1 MASLSVDTV
10 DVVNTVAATDENL
23 LVHLTNGLILRGT
36 LHETK
41 PLTLEEV
48 SLKFTSP
55 NPPANSSSTSSSSFS
70 STSSSKSVSQ
80 GEHKYDSGDE
90 SGSLDEQYGRREA
103 MIINARANPGGNR
116 NWLYET
122 RGLVIWCLTNGY
134 RHGRVTEP
142 ELIDQGSP

>member
-10 DVVNTVAATDENL
+10 DVVNTVAATDEDM
-23 LVHLTNGLILRGT
+23 LVHLTEGLSLRDT
-36 LHETK
+36 LHK

-70 STSSSKSVSQ
+70 STSSSKSASP

-116 NWLYET
+116 NWTYEA
-122 RGLVIWCLTNGY
+122 RGLVIWSLRNNF
-134 RHGRVTEP
+134 RHGTVAEP
-142 ELIDQGSP
+142 ELIDQGPP

>member
-10 DVVNTVAATDENL
+10 DVVNTVAATDEDM
-23 LVHLTNGLILRGT
+23 LVHLTEGLSLRDT
-36 LHETK
+36 LHK

-70 STSSSKSVSQ
+70 STSSSKSASP